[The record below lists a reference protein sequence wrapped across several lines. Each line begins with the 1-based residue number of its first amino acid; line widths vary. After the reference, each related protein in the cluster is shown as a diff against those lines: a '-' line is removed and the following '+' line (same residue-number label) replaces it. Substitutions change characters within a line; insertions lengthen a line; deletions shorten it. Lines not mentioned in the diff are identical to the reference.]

1 MLCEMVLK
9 TQNCFTGSSHGLK
22 DVEFLSQNNFR
33 GTFTVDGNEYKSVYE
48 RTMCKANANQWLLK
62 VCLFLHKP
70 NINKEKMIVPS
81 GAPLQIVLS

>member
-9 TQNCFTGSSHGLK
+9 TQNCFIGRSHGLK

-33 GTFTVDGNEYKSVYE
+33 GTFTVDMDEHKMSMKGQCVRQMQTNGF
-48 RTMCKANANQWLLK
+48 LK
-62 VCLFLHKP
+62 VWFFLHKP

-81 GAPLQIVLS
+81 GAPL